1 MEYRVEKDSMGE
13 MRVPVD
19 SLFGASTQR
28 AVLNFPVSDKRFS
41 RVFLEALGAVKAASA
56 SANMKLGKLDPALG
70 EPVRKAALAVR
81 DGEYDAH
88 FVVDIYQTGSGTSTH
103 TNANEVIAN
112 VANVGLGEPIGKKSP
127 VHPNDHVNMGQS
139 SNDVIPTAI
148 HVSAVLDVERSL
160 LPALDAL
167 EEALSKK
174 AEAFRDVVK
183 TGRTHLQDATP
194 VTLGQEF
201 SGYAVQIKNCRGR
214 IGRSLENLKELAIG
228 GTAVGTG
235 INTHPKFAGLVCADL
250 SKQFGTDFRE
260 APNHFESLAAKDTC
274 VEASGTLKVLAV
286 ALTKIANDIRWL
298 SSGPRTGLGE
308 IAIPETQPGS
318 SIMPGKINPVIAE
331 SVLQVAAQVM
341 GNDVTIGVGGASG
354 NFELNVMMPV
364 IAFNLLDSTRL
375 LANVC
380 GIFKE
385 KCIDGI
391 EANAERAAETIERGL
406 SLVTAFAPV
415 IGYDKAGALSQQAFR
430 ENKTIRELAK
440 EQKLFSD
447 EELDR
452 LLDPRSML
460 HPEE

>member
-13 MRVPVD
+13 MQVPGD
-19 SLFGASTQR
+19 SLYGASTQR
-28 AVLNFPVSDKRFS
+28 AVLNFPVSDKRFP
-41 RVFLEALGAVKAASA
+41 RVFLEALGAVKAAA
-56 SANMKLGKLDPALG
+56 AAANMKLGKLDPKLG

-81 DGEYDAH
+81 DGEHDAQ
-88 FVVDIYQTGSGTSTH
+88 FVVDIYQTGSGTSTN

-148 HVSAVLDVERSL
+148 HVSAVLDIERGL
-160 LPALDAL
+160 LPALHAL
-167 EEALSKK
+167 GDSLAEK
-174 AEAFRDVVK
+174 AEAFQGIVK

-201 SGYAVQIKNCRGR
+201 SGYAQQ
-214 IGRSLENLKELAIG
+214 IGRCRSRIEGTLDNLRDLAIG

-235 INTHPKFAGLVCADL
+235 INTHPDFARLVCEDL
-250 SKQFGTDFRE
+250 SGQFKTEFRE

-274 VEASGTLKVLAV
+274 VEVSGALKVLAV
-286 ALTKIANDIRWL
+286 ALTKIANDVRWL
-298 SSGPRTGLGE
+298 SSGPRTGIGE
-308 IAIPETQPGS
+308 ITVPETQPGS
-318 SIMPGKINPVIAE
+318 SIMPGKVNPVIAE

-341 GNDVTIGVGGASG
+341 GNDVTIATGGAAG

-364 IAFNLLDSTRL
+364 IAYNLLDSISL
-375 LANVC
+375 SANVC
-380 GIFKE
+380 KVFKE
-385 KCIDGI
+385 KCVDGI
-391 EANAERAAETIERGL
+391 QANAERCAETIEQGL

-415 IGYDKAGALSQQAFR
+415 IGYDKAAKLSEKAFR
-430 ENKTIRELAK
+430 ENKTIREVAR
-440 EQKLFSD
+440 EEGLFSE

-452 LLDPRSML
+452 LLDPGTML
-460 HPEE
+460 QPGE